1 MKQGTMNILF
11 FVLKTKL
18 LKNGEAP
25 VLMRITINGSYDDAR
40 IQRSVPLNL
49 WNAAKGCSKG
59 RDRASIALNTYIAEL
74 HARALEKHKELVL
87 EQALITPKLIL
98 KRVFGK
104 DTEMRT
110 LLGTMQD
117 GIKEMETLT
126 GIDYSPVTINRYKN
140 VVKKLQRLIP
150 SYYGKE
156 DITFHELTPEFIRAF
171 DIYLKTEGGL
181 CRNTIVRYM
190 KCFKKFTN
198 MALAKEWMRK
208 NPFYGYKMEQDETD
222 PVFLTYDELQAVMK
236 KKFTIPRLELVRDIF
251 VFACFTGLAF
261 SDVATLSGENL
272 VQDNLGD
279 WWIRKGRVKLEHRRK
294 ASSISNIPLLPVPLA
309 ILEKYREHPIC
320 VKKGC
325 CLPVMCNQKMN
336 SYLKEIAD
344 FCGIKKNLTTH
355 VARHTFGT
363 TVTLANNVPLQD
375 VSVMLG
381 HASTRM
387 TQHYAR
393 VMNSSL
399 KEAMNNV
406 KERLECNGIHI
417 NRARMD
423 CGSCSEEIVD
433 TVKAHCKYFYIRANR
448 CSAFYDDMFALR
460 GWKAEEINGIRFE
473 LNSIVVEK
481 WKGKP
486 YRLVIQR
493 QRRTD
498 DIRELWEGEYTYRC
512 ILTNDFESDI
522 RDVVEFYNL
531 CGGKERI
538 LDDMNNGFGWKHL
551 PKSFMAENAVYLLMT
566 ALIRNFYK
574 TIIRKLN
581 VKDFGLSIS
590 SRIKTFVFKSLL
602 SAKV

>member
-104 DTEMRT
+104 DIEMRT

-117 GIKEMETLT
+117 GIKEMETLA

-140 VVKKLQRLIP
+140 VVKKLQQLIP

-294 ASSISNIPLLPVPLA
+294 ASSISNIPLLPVPLGHIGEIQGTSDLRKERMLPA
-309 ILEKYREHPIC
+309 CHVQPENEQLPQGNRRFLRHKEKSDHARCQAHFRDHRHARQQC
-320 VKKGC
+320 TLAGRVRHARTC
-325 CLPVMCNQKMN
+325 
-336 SYLKEIAD
+336 
-344 FCGIKKNLTTH
+344 FHTH
-355 VARHTFGT
+355 DAALCAGHEQQPERGDEQCEGTSGMVNMQPARH
-363 TVTLANNVPLQD
+363 
-375 VSVMLG
+375 
-381 HASTRM
+381 
-387 TQHYAR
+387 
-393 VMNSSL
+393 
-399 KEAMNNV
+399 
-406 KERLECNGIHI
+406 
-417 NRARMD
+417 
-423 CGSCSEEIVD
+423 
-433 TVKAHCKYFYIRANR
+433 
-448 CSAFYDDMFALR
+448 
-460 GWKAEEINGIRFE
+460 
-473 LNSIVVEK
+473 
-481 WKGKP
+481 
-486 YRLVIQR
+486 
-493 QRRTD
+493 
-498 DIRELWEGEYTYRC
+498 
-512 ILTNDFESDI
+512 
-522 RDVVEFYNL
+522 
-531 CGGKERI
+531 
-538 LDDMNNGFGWKHL
+538 
-551 PKSFMAENAVYLLMT
+551 
-566 ALIRNFYK
+566 
-574 TIIRKLN
+574 
-581 VKDFGLSIS
+581 
-590 SRIKTFVFKSLL
+590 
-602 SAKV
+602 

>member
-87 EQALITPKLIL
+87 EQALISPKLIL

-117 GIKEMETLT
+117 GIKEMETLA

-251 VFACFTGLAF
+251 VFACFTGLSFIDIKQLTAEHIVKDREGNF
-261 SDVATLSGENL
+261 
-272 VQDNLGD
+272 
-279 WWIRKGRVKLEHRRK
+279 WIRKARQKTK
-294 ASSISNIPLLPVPLA
+294 NMCNIPLLDIPLA
-309 ILEKYREHPIC
+309 IIEKYKDNPKC
-320 VKKGC
+320 QKQNVL
-325 CLPVMCNQKMN
+325 LPVPCNQKMN
-336 SYLKEIAD
+336 SYLKEISD
-344 FCGIKKNLTTH
+344 LCGIHKEISTH
-355 VARHTFGT
+355 TARHSYATS
-363 TVTLANNVPLQD
+363 VCLANGVSIENVAK
-375 VSVMLG
+375 MLG
-381 HASTRM
+381 HSNINM
-387 TQHYAR
+387 TKRYAR
-393 VMNSSL
+393 VLDQSILNDMQ
-399 KEAMNNV
+399 KVGNNLFV
-406 KERLECNGIHI
+406 
-417 NRARMD
+417 
-423 CGSCSEEIVD
+423 
-433 TVKAHCKYFYIRANR
+433 
-448 CSAFYDDMFALR
+448 
-460 GWKAEEINGIRFE
+460 
-473 LNSIVVEK
+473 
-481 WKGKP
+481 
-486 YRLVIQR
+486 
-493 QRRTD
+493 
-498 DIRELWEGEYTYRC
+498 
-512 ILTNDFESDI
+512 SDI
-522 RDVVEFYNL
+522 
-531 CGGKERI
+531 
-538 LDDMNNGFGWKHL
+538 
-551 PKSFMAENAVYLLMT
+551 
-566 ALIRNFYK
+566 
-574 TIIRKLN
+574 
-581 VKDFGLSIS
+581 
-590 SRIKTFVFKSLL
+590 
-602 SAKV
+602 